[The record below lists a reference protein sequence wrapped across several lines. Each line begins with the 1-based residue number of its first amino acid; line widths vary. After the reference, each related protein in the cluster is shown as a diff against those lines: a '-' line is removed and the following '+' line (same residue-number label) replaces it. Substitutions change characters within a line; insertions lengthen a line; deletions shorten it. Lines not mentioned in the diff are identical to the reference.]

1 MKNTTLLLFLVISGN
16 CFAQYQYPETKKGN
30 HKDQYWDKTIADPYR
45 WLENADDSNTEVW
58 IKAQNDF
65 TEKILAEIPGQKDLI
80 NELKALGS
88 ENPLSYRDFK
98 KGGDYYFYYKRL
110 PNEEAPKIYQKN
122 SITNQESLVFD
133 PMQYK
138 PGAQISFSVSENG
151 KRLLLGIQEDGKEIG
166 DFKIFDVSTRTMLT
180 DVLPR
185 TMFAEFIK
193 GTDNQIAYF
202 QLKNYDIQDPE
213 NPINPITKL
222 HTIGTEV
229 TKDKTILSA
238 EKYPKILDGVGWVM
252 LKSIEGSPFIFAVKS
267 TASNYK
273 EIYFASKNEI
283 EKEVI
288 NWKRWNKLE
297 DEIWNFWMDE
307 TTIYYLTSK
316 NANGFALMK
325 SSLSGAENYKPE
337 IIFQEDKDWKI
348 SLYQDD
354 AEIFKT
360 KDYLVINL
368 SKNNSQSKNLS
379 YDFKTKKMKE
389 LKIPQQ
395 GNFTLIPFSTSSNIC
410 RATNFGWTTPNTYY
424 QYDLEKNS
432 FSEGSFLVK
441 MNFKGQENLVS
452 EEIEIPSHDGVL
464 VPVSIIYNKLQ
475 RKKNATNI
483 ALMYGYGA
491 YGTSLSPNFNP
502 DFLPLLNRGVIL
514 VIAHVRGGGEKG
526 NEWHKAGMKA
536 TKPNSWKDFNAIA
549 EFLIQNK
556 YTSSDK
562 LACSGASA
570 GGILIGRAITERP
583 DLFKVALPK
592 VAFLNPLRSMELPN
606 SEGNYP
612 EYGSPKDALEFKYLL
627 EMDALYHI
635 NKKVRYP
642 AILATAGY
650 NDPRVPYFIP
660 AKFVA
665 TMQETHS
672 KENPFLLLV
681 DYNAGHFGSAS
692 SDDFYKKTAQEYAF
706 LLWQTGHKDFQVK

>member
-1 MKNTTLLLFLVISGN
+1 MKNTVLLLFLGISGT
-16 CFAQYQYPETKKGN
+16 CLAQYQYPETKKGN

-45 WLENADDSNTEVW
+45 WLENANDSNTEEW
-58 IKAQNDF
+58 IKAQNNF
-65 TEKILAEIPGQKDLI
+65 TEKILAKIPGQEDLI
-80 NELKALGS
+80 NELKVLGS
-88 ENPLSYRDFK
+88 ENPMSYRDFK

-110 PNEEAPKIYQKN
+110 PNEQTPKIYQKH
-122 SITNQESLVFD
+122 SVTNQESFVFD

-138 PGAQISFSVSENG
+138 PEAQISFSVSENG
-151 KRLLLGIQEDGKEIG
+151 KWLLLGIQEDGKEIG
-166 DFKIFDVSTRTMLT
+166 DFRIFDVNTKTILN

-213 NPINPITKL
+213 NPINPVTKL
-222 HTIGTEV
+222 HTIGTDV
-229 TKDKTILSA
+229 AKDKTILSA

-252 LKSIEGSPFIFAVKS
+252 LKSVEESPFIFAVKS

-273 EIYFASKNEI
+273 EIYFASKNEL

-288 NWKRWNKLE
+288 NWKIWNKPE
-297 DEIWNFWMDE
+297 DEIWNFWMDG

-316 NANGFALMK
+316 NENGFALMK
-325 SSLSGAENYKPE
+325 SSLSGAKNDKAE

-348 SLYQDD
+348 SFYQDE
-354 AEIFKT
+354 AEVFKA

-368 SKNNSQSKNLS
+368 SKNNSESKNLS
-379 YDFKTKKMKE
+379 YDFKTKKIKE

-395 GNFTLIPFSTSSNIC
+395 GNFTLIPFSTSTNIC
-410 RATNFGWTTPNTYY
+410 RATNFGWTNPNTYY

-441 MNFKGQENLVS
+441 MNFKGQENLVY

-464 VPVSIIYNKLQ
+464 VPVSIIYNKLHI
-475 RKKNATNI
+475 KKDGTNI
-483 ALMYGYGA
+483 ALMYGYGS
-491 YGTSLSPNFNP
+491 YGTSLSPTFNP
-502 DFLPLLNRGVIL
+502 DFLPLLNRGVLLI
-514 VIAHVRGGGEKG
+514 IAHVRGGGEKG
-526 NEWHKAGMKA
+526 NEWHKAGLKA
-536 TKPNSWKDFNAIA
+536 NKPNSWKDFNAIA
-549 EFLIQNK
+549 DFLIKNK

-592 VAFLNPLRSMELPN
+592 VGFLNPLRSMELPN

-635 NKKVRYP
+635 NKDTKYP

-660 AKFVA
+660 AKFIA
-665 TMQETHS
+665 TMQETYS
-672 KENPFLLLV
+672 KKNLALLLV
-681 DYNAGHFGSAS
+681 DYSAGHFGSAS
-692 SDDFYKKTAQEYAF
+692 ADDYYKKTAQEYAF